1 MQEPQVEAQEK
12 ASEVVD
18 NREEGLLGPGFD
30 LRESSAPRI
39 NQLFEQAE
47 AVKMVIFRRF
57 LEAENKRDPEDE
69 LGVMK
74 LSQQVLR
81 AIEVQLDIMN
91 HEGRL
96 GNPVEKSPSVEKI
109 WSALLALPGIGPL
122 LAREPMREKLIAI
135 LKEEKEKG
143 GRGE

>member
-12 ASEVVD
+12 ASEAGD
-18 NREEGLLGPGFD
+18 IREESLLSPGSD
-30 LRESSAPRI
+30 LRASSAPRFS
-39 NQLFEQAE
+39 QLFEQAE

-69 LGVMK
+69 VGVLK

-122 LAREPMREKLIAI
+122 LAREPMRDKLLAI
-135 LKEEKEKG
+135 LKEEKKREG
-143 GRGE
+143 